1 METSSKGVLYWI
13 LLIYFIV
20 SQIMTIKFWIEYAK
34 ETDSMLQIAIFGPII
49 SEVKGIFWIFFI

>member
-13 LLIYFIV
+13 LLIYFII

-34 ETDSMLQIAIFGPII
+34 ETDSILQIVIFGPIV
-49 SEVKGIFWIFFI
+49 SEVKGLLWVFFL